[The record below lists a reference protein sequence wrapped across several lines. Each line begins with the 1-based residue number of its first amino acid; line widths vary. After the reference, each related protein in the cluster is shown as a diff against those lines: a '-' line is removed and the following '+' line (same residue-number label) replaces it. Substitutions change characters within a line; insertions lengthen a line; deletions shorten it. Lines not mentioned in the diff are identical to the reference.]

1 VAHYLGASRS
11 LTVKGDPR
19 ERARQQGVAC
29 AGVIAPHLR
38 SVVQSRRSPP
48 VGSGTPV
55 PRYLVVGFTPPFGP
69 NLRVRWVWNQ
79 GGLAAITTLTLAVSV
94 YLVGRRH

>member
-1 VAHYLGASRS
+1 MCRRDRAASSIGRTIAT
-11 LTVKGDPR
+11 LT
-19 ERARQQGVAC
+19 A
-29 AGVIAPHLR
+29 
-38 SVVQSRRSPP
+38 

>member
-1 VAHYLGASRS
+1 
-11 LTVKGDPR
+11 
-19 ERARQQGVAC
+19 
-29 AGVIAPHLR
+29 
-38 SVVQSRRSPP
+38 